1 MRVFSLVA
9 AFCTLFEWQPRCC
22 QRADTME
29 LAWDVDVFARRATCV
44 LCRRM
49 CRLNSFGLGRI
60 YKLTRPFSGV
70 DCSESP
76 TPIFTSTPINT
87 ESAGGAGGARARG
100 CCSVNL
106 MHAGWMENTRLAI
119 FFSASFEF
127 DYISTRGRC
136 RGWRCR
142 LTARR
147 LRVPFPQPLG
157 LLYCMEFGERSCD
170 CWQPGVIFRFSA
182 VKPRL

>member
-1 MRVFSLVA
+1 
-9 AFCTLFEWQPRCC
+9 
-22 QRADTME
+22 ME

-87 ESAGGAGGARARG
+87 ESAGGGGGEGGAAA
-100 CCSVNL
+100 L
-106 MHAGWMENTRLAI
+106 
-119 FFSASFEF
+119 
-127 DYISTRGRC
+127 
-136 RGWRCR
+136 
-142 LTARR
+142 
-147 LRVPFPQPLG
+147 
-157 LLYCMEFGERSCD
+157 
-170 CWQPGVIFRFSA
+170 
-182 VKPRL
+182 